1 MQLIQTK
8 LNRTC
13 VILRTEMY
21 RILGHLTKCLQLL
34 RISPIPACQGDEC
47 AQRIRKR
54 MDLTVLRSKW
64 QQHQLVSPKA
74 HIYIYICIY
83 IYVYS
88 LWLCLCYV
96 TLRYVRLCYIYICIV
111 ISWCIYML
119 LRTYASHGSPSLKDR
134 SNLRWNTIR
143 KILGL
148 QTLENHK
155 YLFCHSGVIL
165 L

>member
-74 HIYIYICIY
+74 HIYICIYICIY
-83 IYVYS
+83 IVYDYV
-88 LWLCLCYV
+88 YV
-96 TLRYVRLCYIYICIV
+96 TLHYVMLGCVIYICIV
-111 ISWCIYML
+111 ILWCIYML